1 MKKRESFLL
10 KGHICYSNE
19 QGKLLVKPDSYAVC
33 REGYLQ
39 GVFKEIPEAFADLPI
54 RDTEDCLVIP
64 GLTDLHTHA
73 PQYPSGDW
81 NGFGIAGLVKYPY
94 ISGRSEI

>member
-33 REGYLQ
+33 REGICQ

-54 RDTEDCLVIP
+54 RDTGDCLVIP
-64 GLTDLHTHA
+64 GLRSPHPCTSVSLPGTR
-73 PQYPSGDW
+73 

-94 ISGRSEI
+94 ISGRSQI

>member
-33 REGYLQ
+33 REGICQ
-39 GVFKEIPEAFADLPI
+39 GVFKEIPEAFADS
-54 RDTEDCLVIP
+54 VIP
-64 GLTDLHTHA
+64 E
-73 PQYPSGDW
+73 YSFPSVAAQTNHFFFAD
-81 NGFGIAGLVKYPY
+81 NGFAVPV
-94 ISGRSEI
+94 SS

>member
-33 REGYLQ
+33 REGICQ
-39 GVFKEIPEAFADLPI
+39 GVFKEIPD
-54 RDTEDCLVIP
+54 RKSV
-64 GLTDLHTHA
+64 
-73 PQYPSGDW
+73 
-81 NGFGIAGLVKYPY
+81 V
-94 ISGRSEI
+94 